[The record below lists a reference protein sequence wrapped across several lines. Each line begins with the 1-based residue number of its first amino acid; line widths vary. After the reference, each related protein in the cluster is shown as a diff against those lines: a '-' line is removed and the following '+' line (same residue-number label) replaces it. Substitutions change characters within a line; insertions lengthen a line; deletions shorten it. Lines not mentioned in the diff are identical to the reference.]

1 MTTIP
6 TGRFVWFEYV
16 STDSAKAQGFFGEL
30 FNWSTQAV
38 PMPDGAYTMIALD
51 KDTTIG
57 GYLPTPKGAPPHAH
71 WLPHLQV
78 TDAAATLA
86 KVEQHGGKIA
96 AKPWKLGEVGT
107 MGVALDPLGGVFAV
121 WQPTKPMGTGDW
133 KGREGAWCWN
143 ELYTDDPATS
153 VAFYAQVAGFTD
165 APMDMGPMGTY
176 HVLNFDGQGRA
187 GVMKSPMPGIPQ
199 SWLPYVQVASVD
211 ATVAKAARLGAE
223 VKMPASDVPNVGRLA
238 VFIDPLGAAIGILQP
253 APAAT

>member
-1 MTTIP
+1 MQIP

-57 GYLPTPKGAPPHAH
+57 GYMATPKGAPTHAH

-86 KVEQHGGKIA
+86 KVEANGGKTA

-107 MGVALDPLGGVFAV
+107 MAVALDPLGGVFAL

-133 KGREGAWCWN
+133 KGVANSWCWN
-143 ELYTDDPATS
+143 ELYTEDPAKS
-153 VAFYAQVAGFTD
+153 VEFYKQIGGFTD
-165 APMDMGPMGTY
+165 AAMDMGPMGTY
-176 HVLNFDGQGRA
+176 HVLKSDGHDRG

-199 SWLPYVQVASVD
+199 NWTPYVQVAD
-211 ATVAKAARLGAE
+211 ADAVVAKAKRLGADI
-223 VKMPASDVPNVGRLA
+223 KLPPNDVAGIGRIAL
-238 VFIDPLGAAIGILQP
+238 FLDPQGAPIGILQP
-253 APAAT
+253 ATK

>member
-1 MTTIP
+1 MTIP

-30 FNWSTQAV
+30 FNWKTQSV

-57 GYLPTPKGAPPHAH
+57 GYMPTPKGAPPHAH

-86 KVEQHGGKIA
+86 IVAANGGKIA
-96 AKPWKLGEVGT
+96 AQPFKLGEVGT

-121 WQPTKPMGTGDW
+121 WQPTKPMGTGDF
-133 KGREGAWCWN
+133 KGVDNAWCWN
-143 ELYTDDPATS
+143 ELYTEDPAKS
-153 VAFYAQVAGFTD
+153 VAFYEKVAGFTD

-176 HVLNFDGQGRA
+176 HVLNFDGKSRG
-187 GVMKSPMPGIPQ
+187 GVMKSPMPNIPQ
-199 SWLPYVQVASVD
+199 NWMPYVQVANVD
-211 ATVAKAARLGAE
+211 AIAAKAKKLGADI
-223 VKMPASDVPNVGRLA
+223 KVPPNDAPGVGRFA
-238 VFIDPLGAAIGILQP
+238 VFTDPMGAPLGILQP
-253 APAAT
+253 PAGK